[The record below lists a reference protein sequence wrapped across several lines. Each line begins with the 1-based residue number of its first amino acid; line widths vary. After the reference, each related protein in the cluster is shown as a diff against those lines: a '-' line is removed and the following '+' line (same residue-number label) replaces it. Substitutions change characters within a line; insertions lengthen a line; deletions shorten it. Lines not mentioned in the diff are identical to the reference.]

1 MRTAWIPVV
10 IGAVV
15 GAFGCN
21 LLYRISSGSAFFAEG
36 DILARV
42 GTSLISLSGALF
54 GALGVL
60 VRVQGRVQEIWRR
73 FVGKTTED
81 RAEFWCVVVV
91 ASIVVLTFFVEP
103 MVDGKRRWASGYF
116 WVPAAVIGVA
126 VRWIYD
132 QVVSRRTVRRRH

>member
-1 MRTAWIPVV
+1 MRTVWIPVV
-10 IGAVV
+10 IGAVA

-21 LLYRISSGSAFFAEG
+21 VLYRISSGPAFFAEG
-36 DILARV
+36 DILARL
-42 GTSLISLSGALF
+42 GTTVISLSGAVC
-54 GALGVL
+54 GALGAL